1 MQAIER
7 HPLEPFTPQ
16 GARVLFLGSF
26 PPPRQ
31 RWSMDFF
38 YPNFI
43 NDFWRI
49 VGLVFYGDKEH
60 FVIRGEKRFDRERI
74 VDFCKE
80 KGIALF
86 DTATE
91 VRRLQDNAS
100 DKFLEV
106 VTPTDLPALL
116 ARIPACRAVVTT
128 GQKAADVLAGA
139 FGCPAPPVGGHVGIV
154 VPTAPSPVGFSPTDD
169 GRQLDFYRMPST
181 SRAYPLPLE
190 KKAEA
195 YRHMFTALGYP
206 QDTPENALPCG
217 HLPAGSNEK

>member
-1 MQAIER
+1 MQKTEY
-7 HPLEPFTPQ
+7 HPLEPFIPQ

-49 VGLVFYGDKEH
+49 VGLVFYGDREH
-60 FVIRGEKRFDRERI
+60 FIVPGAKRFDREKI
-74 VDFCKE
+74 MAFCDE

-116 ARIPACRAVVTT
+116 ARIPACLAVVTT
-128 GQKAADVLAGA
+128 GQKAADVLAAA
-139 FGCPAPPVGGHVGIV
+139 FGCPAPPVGGSVSILVPPSLSSAGI
-154 VPTAPSPVGFSPTDD
+154 SPDSTFSAA

-181 SRAYPLPLE
+181 SRAYPLALD
-190 KKAEA
+190 KKADA
-195 YRHMFTALGYP
+195 YRQMFTALGI
-206 QDTPENALPCG
+206 L
-217 HLPAGSNEK
+217 

>member
-1 MQAIER
+1 MQKTEY
-7 HPLEPFTPQ
+7 HPLEPFIPQ

-49 VGLVFYGDKEH
+49 IGLVFYGDREH
-60 FVIRGEKRFDRERI
+60 FIIPGAKRFDRERI
-74 VDFCKE
+74 MDFCKK

-116 ARIPACRAVVTT
+116 ARIPACLAVVTT
-128 GQKAADVLAGA
+128 GQKAADVLAAA
-139 FGCPAPPVGGHVGIV
+139 FGCPAPPVGGSVSIL
-154 VPTAPSPVGFSPTDD
+154 VPPDS
-169 GRQLDFYRMPST
+169 RRLDFYRMPST

-190 KKAEA
+190 RKAES
-195 YRHMFTALGYP
+195 YRHLFANLG
-206 QDTPENALPCG
+206 LI
-217 HLPAGSNEK
+217 LRPAGR